1 MRYALSK
8 RLIMTNPCEGLE
20 LPKGVKK
27 SKYYTIIVDE
37 TKIIVTNTS
46 VISKVFFTIEKGK
59 EKTSEIV
66 FTIPSVGVKIRFVF
80 TLKNT
85 PIAVMNIVIIKQIT
99 LKYSKCQIK
108 QCIEK

>member
-1 MRYALSK
+1 MA
-8 RLIMTNPCEGLE
+8 
-20 LPKGVKK
+20 
-27 SKYYTIIVDE
+27 
-37 TKIIVTNTS
+37 NTS

-85 PIAVMNIVIIKQIT
+85 PIAVMNIVTIKQIT
-99 LKYSKCQIK
+99 LKYKLNDNVGIIKSYKSVNQPKANYNGISKIK
-108 QCIEK
+108 VTVIFLDKIH

>member
-1 MRYALSK
+1 M
-8 RLIMTNPCEGLE
+8 
-20 LPKGVKK
+20 
-27 SKYYTIIVDE
+27 
-37 TKIIVTNTS
+37 TNTS

-85 PIAVMNIVIIKQIT
+85 FDIT
-99 LKYSKCQIK
+99 LVFVTIILCLINHTHFYGLGIGTILKALFIGRIINIY
-108 QCIEK
+108 EKKIQLSF